1 MMLASSVAAPKASAP
16 LRARRRSSVDPPTVR
31 GRCIVV
37 RCASEP
43 TTPRTTDDR
52 GRSRR
57 DALLSLASLG
67 AVPALIPAR
76 SASANVASIYK
87 YEPVDALPPA
97 IADSGNAKVPIA
109 AALRAQ
115 TVYAGYAVPIIE
127 KNVTAPLGTLI
138 SLAARD
144 AGTFDAS
151 ANTGGLNGS
160 IRFELDRP
168 ENKRFLNA
176 IEQLADAK
184 KEIDAKCSQPIGW
197 ADLIALAPAGKARYA
212 FLRDFCGYTDRFEP
226 RWQYKAGDITKIG
239 CDVDGVMLR
248 APYGSSPEQ
257 IEATSWFRQNYAS
270 TGPLT
275 GARVHM
281 GRADATAA
289 DQPGLV
295 PTEGATAG
303 EYIEWFARMRLSLP
317 ALVNLAPYV
326 DDTCE
331 ATLRACPDCAGLFR
345 ELDTKNYQPGNLE
358 KPLIKSFREMTL
370 RGPAA
375 FADPMRYVN
384 DDGTPAI
391 PEVNGRRVVN
401 VKQLMDGYVD
411 PYPVWIL

>member
-1 MMLASSVAAPKASAP
+1 MTRCS
-16 LRARRRSSVDPPTVR
+16 RSRPSPRSPRSFPRDPPRPTSRPSTSTSPSTPCPGHLGFRQRQGANRAAGAARADGVR
-31 GRCIVV
+31 GI
-37 RCASEP
+37 
-43 TTPRTTDDR
+43 R
-52 GRSRR
+52 GAHHREER
-57 DALLSLASLG
+57 DG
-67 AVPALIPAR
+67 
-76 SASANVASIYK
+76 
-87 YEPVDALPPA
+87 
-97 IADSGNAKVPIA
+97 
-109 AALRAQ
+109 
-115 TVYAGYAVPIIE
+115 T
-127 KNVTAPLGTLI
+127 LGTLI

-160 IRFELDRP
+160 IRFELDGP

-212 FLRDFCGYTDRFEP
+212 FLRDFCGYTDGFEP

-239 CDVDGVMLR
+239 CDVEGVMLR

-289 DQPGLV
+289 DQAGLV

-331 ATLRACPDCAGLFR
+331 ATLRACPDCAGTVPR
-345 ELDTKNYQPGNLE
+345 ARHQEL
-358 KPLIKSFREMTL
+358 
-370 RGPAA
+370 PA
-375 FADPMRYVN
+375 R
-384 DDGTPAI
+384 
-391 PEVNGRRVVN
+391 
-401 VKQLMDGYVD
+401 
-411 PYPVWIL
+411 